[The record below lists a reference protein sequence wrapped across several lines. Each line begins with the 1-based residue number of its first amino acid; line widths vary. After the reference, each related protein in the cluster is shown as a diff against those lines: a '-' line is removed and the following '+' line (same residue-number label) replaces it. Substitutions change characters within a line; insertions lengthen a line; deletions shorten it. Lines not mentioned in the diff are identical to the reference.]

1 MGYRT
6 YRKVGGEREMGYRK
20 SGGEPE
26 REKLGIAAAKRIRKK
41 NLVEEEPGL
50 KKVPSV
56 RPRSQVTLEMGE
68 ETGLS

>member
-41 NLVEEEPGL
+41 RN
-50 KKVPSV
+50 
-56 RPRSQVTLEMGE
+56 QD
-68 ETGLS
+68 